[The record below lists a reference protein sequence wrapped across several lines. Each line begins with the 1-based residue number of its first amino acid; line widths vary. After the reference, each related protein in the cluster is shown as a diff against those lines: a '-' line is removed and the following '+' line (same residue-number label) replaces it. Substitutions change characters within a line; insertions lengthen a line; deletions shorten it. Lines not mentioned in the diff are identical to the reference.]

1 MWWFREVAEDGKV
14 ERERQRDRGRILRW
28 IYRGGEGE
36 EGKGEGVGIKLLL

>member
-14 ERERQRDRGRILRW
+14 ERGRIFEMDIQRRRRGR
-28 IYRGGEGE
+28 E